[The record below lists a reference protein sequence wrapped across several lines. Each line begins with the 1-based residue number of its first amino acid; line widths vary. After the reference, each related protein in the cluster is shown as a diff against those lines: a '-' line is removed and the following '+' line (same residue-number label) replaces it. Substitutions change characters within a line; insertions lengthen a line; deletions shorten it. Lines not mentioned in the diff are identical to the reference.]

1 MSLKGLLSPPISGW
15 LLSRERLLRRRARA
29 ERARLARGSPLRVDY
44 FHQPDDP
51 YSLLAA
57 GALPDLARRYDVD
70 VVPHVVGAPQDAVA
84 PERERLVAWSRRD
97 AALLARR
104 YRLDFLDP
112 GAQPGAHALA
122 DATARLVAA
131 AEAGRF
137 IDSAAALTRA
147 AWVAT
152 CMAAPTTAT
161 TATSPATATAT
172 TVAPAEPAAPAAP
185 AAIAAIAATPATPAT
200 IDPTVTAHLAASATL
215 RRRLGHYLGATFHLD
230 GEWYWGIDRLHHLER
245 RLQDLGAARVG
256 TSGLMFEPDADPIG
270 PVIARHPG
278 PIEFWFSLRS
288 PYSAIVAPRVLALA
302 KQAGV
307 RLRLRGLLPMVMR
320 GLPVPRAKRTY
331 IAADAAREAFVR
343 GIPFGR
349 LVDPVGRPV
358 ERGLALLHHAQAV
371 GMGEA
376 FLLSFMR
383 GTWAEGLDAGSDRG
397 LRTIAER
404 AGLSWSECREALT
417 DTSWRAEAECN
428 RVALFERGLWGVP
441 AFAVGETAVWGQD
454 RLWAVVDA
462 LEAGLHT
469 EHGR

>member
-1 MSLKGLLSPPISGW
+1 
-15 LLSRERLLRRRARA
+15 
-29 ERARLARGSPLRVDY
+29 
-44 FHQPDDP
+44 
-51 YSLLAA
+51 
-57 GALPDLARRYDVD
+57 
-70 VVPHVVGAPQDAVA
+70 
-84 PERERLVAWSRRD
+84 VAWSRRD

-104 YRLDFLDP
+104 HGLDFEDP
-112 GAQPGAHALA
+112 GSQPGAHALA

-131 AEAGRF
+131 AEAAEAGRF
-137 IDSAAALTRA
+137 VASAATLTRA
-147 AWVAT
+147 AWESARTAAPSNGATVAT
-152 CMAAPTTAT
+152 MASAA
-161 TATSPATATAT
+161 ATAVAT
-172 TVAPAEPAAPAAP
+172 
-185 AAIAAIAATPATPAT
+185 
-200 IDPTVTAHLAASATL
+200 DPTVTAHLAASAAL
-215 RRRLGHYLGATFHLD
+215 RHRLGHYLGATFHLD

-245 RLQDLGAARVG
+245 RLQDLGAARAG
-256 TSGLMFEPDADPIG
+256 TSGLMFEPGADPAG

-288 PYSAIVAPRVLALA
+288 PYSAIAAPRVLALA
-302 KQAGV
+302 RQAGV
-307 RLRLRGLLPMVMR
+307 PLRLRGLLPMVMR

-358 ERGLALLHHAQAV
+358 ERGLALMHHAQAE
-371 GMGEA
+371 GLGEA

-404 AGLSWSECREALT
+404 AGLTWSACREALA
-417 DTSWRAEAECN
+417 DTCWRAEAEHN
-428 RVALFERGLWGVP
+428 RAALFERRLWGVP
-441 AFAVGETAVWGQD
+441 AFAVGDTAVWGQD

-462 LEAGLHT
+462 LEAGPHT

>member
-1 MSLKGLLSPPISGW
+1 MYGSVPDPVDARANGRPSRCGDVSLKGLLSPPISAW
-15 LLSRERLLRRRARA
+15 LLSRERLQRRRARA
-29 ERARLARGSPLRVDY
+29 ERARLARGARLRVDY

-57 GALPDLARRYDVD
+57 GALPDLVRRYDLD

-104 YRLDFLDP
+104 HGLDFEDP

-137 IDSAAALTRA
+137 VASAATLTRA
-147 AWVAT
+147 AWESART
-152 CMAAPTTAT
+152 
-161 TATSPATATAT
+161 
-172 TVAPAEPAAPAAP
+172 AAPANGATV
-185 AAIAAIAATPATPAT
+185 ATMASAAATASAVAA
-200 IDPTVTAHLAASATL
+200 DPTVTAHLAASAAL
-215 RRRLGHYLGATFHLD
+215 RHRLGHYLGATFHLD

-245 RLQDLGAARVG
+245 RLQDLGAARAG
-256 TSGLMFEPDADPIG
+256 TSGLMFEPGADPAG

-288 PYSAIVAPRVLALA
+288 PYSAIAAPRVLALA
-302 KQAGV
+302 RQAGV
-307 RLRLRGLLPMVMR
+307 PLRLRGLLPMVMR

-358 ERGLALLHHAQAV
+358 ERGLALMHHAQAEAL
-371 GMGEA
+371 GEA

-404 AGLSWSECREALT
+404 AGLTWSACREALA
-417 DTSWRAEAECN
+417 DTRWRAEAEHN
-428 RVALFERGLWGVP
+428 RAALFERGLWGVP
-441 AFAVGETAVWGQD
+441 AFAVGDTAVWGQD

-469 EHGR
+469 EHER

>member
-1 MSLKGLLSPPISGW
+1 VSLKGLLSPPISAW

-29 ERARLARGSPLRVDY
+29 ERARVARGERLRLDY

-57 GALPDLARRYDVD
+57 GALPELVRRYDLD
-70 VVPHVVGAPQDAVA
+70 VVPHVVGAPLDAVA

-104 YRLDFLDP
+104 HGLDFEDP
-112 GAQPGAHALA
+112 GARPDAHALA

-131 AEAGRF
+131 AGTGRF
-137 IDSAAALTRA
+137 VDSAAPLTRA
-147 AWVAT
+147 AWEAVTASTASTAAT
-152 CMAAPTTAT
+152 APTA
-161 TATSPATATAT
+161 ATASTA
-172 TVAPAEPAAPAAP
+172 VPP
-185 AAIAAIAATPATPAT
+185 
-200 IDPTVTAHLAASATL
+200 DPTVTAHLAASDAL

-230 GEWYWGIDRLHHLER
+230 GEWYWGIDRLHHLEH
-245 RLQDLGAARVG
+245 RLQDLGAARAG
-256 TSGLMFEPDADPIG
+256 TSGLLFEPGADPSG

-288 PYSAIVAPRVLALA
+288 PYSAIAAPRVLALA
-302 KQAGV
+302 RHAGV
-307 RLRLRGLLPMVMR
+307 PLRLRGLLPMVMR

-358 ERGLALLHHAQAV
+358 ERGLALMHHAQAA
-371 GMGEA
+371 GRGEA

-404 AGLSWSECREALT
+404 AGLSWSACRDALNET
-417 DTSWRAEAECN
+417 GWRAEAEHN

-441 AFAVGETAVWGQD
+441 AFAVGDTAVWGQD

-462 LEAGLHT
+462 LEAGPHR